1 VRSPNGR
8 ARNATALA
16 RRGTTRSTRAPATA
30 LSADS
35 EEYLSYLAVERG
47 RAANSIIS
55 YRRDLAAYERYLAGR
70 HLALGAVTPAVVD
83 EYLGVLADSG
93 LAAASRARALAAIR
107 GLHAF
112 CLDERGADRDPT
124 AEVEGPRVP
133 EGVPKA
139 LSEAEVARLLGA
151 VVGDDPRALRDRAIL
166 ELLYATG
173 IRISELAGLRLRDLD
188 PAGGLVRVLGKGGKE
203 RIVPVG
209 RLALAACATW
219 LGPAGRPRI
228 TAGRPQ
234 PRAAAEALFISTRGR
249 PMSRQAVWTVVHTSA
264 RRVGL
269 ADRVTPHVL
278 RHSFATHLLDHGADI
293 RVVQELL
300 GHASIT
306 TTQVYTKVSQEH
318 LRRVYLAAH
327 PRARRRSAD
336 GNGR

>member
-1 VRSPNGR
+1 VAHETP
-8 ARNATALA
+8 
-16 RRGTTRSTRAPATA
+16 
-30 LSADS
+30 LSADA

-47 RAANSIIS
+47 RAANSVLS
-55 YRRDLAAYERYLAGR
+55 YRRDLASYERYLAGR
-70 HLALGAVTPAVVD
+70 RLALGDVTPAVVD
-83 EYLGVLADSG
+83 EYLGA
-93 LAAASRARALAAIR
+93 LAAAGRAASSRARAFAAIR

-112 CLDERGADRDPT
+112 CLDERGAVLDPT
-124 AEVEGPRVP
+124 GDVEGPRVP

-139 LSEAEVARLLGA
+139 LSEAEVELLLGS
-151 VVGDDPRALRDRAIL
+151 VVGDDPRARRDRAIL

-173 IRISELAGLRLRDLD
+173 IRISELAGLSIADLD
-188 PAGGLVRVLGKGGKE
+188 APGGIVRVLGKGSKE

-209 RLALAACATW
+209 RFALAALAAW
-219 LGPAGRPRI
+219 LGPGGRPRL
-228 TAGRPQ
+228 AANKRRARPDAQ
-234 PRAAAEALFISTRGR
+234 AMFLSTRGR
-249 PMSRQAVWTVVHTSA
+249 RMSRQAVWTVVNTCA

-318 LRRVYLAAH
+318 LRRAYLAAH
-327 PRARRRSAD
+327 PRARRRSVGGHA
-336 GNGR
+336 R

>member
-1 VRSPNGR
+1 V
-8 ARNATALA
+8 
-16 RRGTTRSTRAPATA
+16 APAPA
-30 LSADS
+30 LSADA

-47 RAANSIIS
+47 RAPNSIAA
-55 YRRDLAAYERYLAGR
+55 YRRDLASYERYLAGR
-70 HLALGAVTPAVVD
+70 TIALGDVSAAVVD
-83 EYLGVLADSG
+83 EYLASLAASG
-93 LAAASRARALAAIR
+93 LAASSRARALAAIR

-112 CLDERGADRDPT
+112 CLDERGAARDPT
-124 AEVEGPRVP
+124 GDVEGPRVP

-139 LSEAEVARLLGA
+139 LTEAEVARLLAA
-151 VVGDDPRALRDRAIL
+151 VAGDEPRALRDRAIL

-173 IRISELAGLRLRDLD
+173 IRISELAGLSIADLD
-188 PAGGLVRVLGKGGKE
+188 GPGGVVRVLGKGSRE

-209 RLALAACATW
+209 RYALAAVAAW
-219 LGPAGRPRI
+219 LGPAGRPRL
-228 TAGRPQ
+228 AEGRSRGRGDAQ
-234 PRAAAEALFISTRGR
+234 AMFISTRGR
-249 PMSRQAVWTVVHTSA
+249 RMSRQAVWTVVNAAA
-264 RRVGL
+264 RRVEL

-327 PRARRRSAD
+327 PRARRRRAGGG
-336 GNGR
+336 GNPAGAGRAARVPGRHGAN